1 MRKRITSLLLTLVML
16 LSLVPAMGVTANAA
30 EWMTVNSYEQFEAA
44 MTAEGQR
51 SIKLDADIDTA
62 ALNSGIGLLGTLAVK
77 GQKQLDLNGHT
88 LRLFTQKSALGNLIK
103 IENSSL
109 TLSDSSEAHTGRIL
123 GVTSTDSNVLISVW
137 QNGKFTMNGG
147 KLEVEAGKFRD
158 VLWRRTI
165 DCRYGGEVVINGGTL
180 YVPPKTYEDSN
191 AYTVQFFD
199 EFDDLHN
206 GSCGYTLIA
215 DNECKVT
222 INGGTF
228 QGPVRMNASNSK
240 WNKTTSRVII
250 TGGTFEKDVVLNGA
264 GSTTGY
270 GKVTL
275 AEIKGGTFLGKVQA
289 WAAASFES
297 SFSTP
302 EVVISGGE
310 FSKEFWLRPKF
321 PLVNNKEQRG
331 VAYQVAAKLNGG
343 TFHEGFSAD
352 KNYEN
357 YEYSASAVKQ
367 RLNASEI
374 YQLADK
380 LLGQSAIQTGN
391 GTFAAQDNN
400 SYDKYIANYRKS
412 EHDSGG
418 YAFIIKAVNGQPTK
432 IIPNAWGMKSVTL
445 NGNPI
450 DYAKDWTGTVE
461 RMDNSTAHTL
471 KFEWYPLAQELKD
484 AGYSYNATCDRYI
497 SGSTT
502 PTTDTI
508 SNTDTEYSFT
518 IDKGA
523 PAKVYSFALHLN
535 LKKTGSPYNVGIC
548 SNEHIVKLVVSEAP
562 VVEPDPTIEGNV
574 YYTSGIVYGSPI
586 SIAASVTP
594 TTATPAYQWQRSTDG
609 GSTWTNIEGATSG
622 KYTPVAAD
630 MGENVRI
637 RVKVTAEG
645 YLGEIVGA
653 PVKVSKAANNG
664 YPEVI
669 KLEAVQDGAGN
680 YTGFK
685 ITNFASDCE
694 YVYSTTSTP
703 DWSANQITS
712 DTVTGLT
719 SDTTYYVFARF
730 KETAT
735 HTAGSIVSKNSIK
748 LYENVPLQYV
758 LLEGYDSGNT
768 IYIKQGESVTL
779 KVSADPSNA
788 NSWSEITFKDSSV
801 SSTATSNI
809 TIDNAKID
817 ASGTTATAF
826 PNDHSITITGVSKG
840 SAELSAS
847 YSGPTQPYYGRWN
860 VVVYD
865 ETNVVDALRLE
876 SVYAYEDIT
885 LSVNDEAELPTELP
899 KLLPENS
906 GYHLEWRIVKVGA
919 YGASYKTSDD
929 NITLENGK
937 IKPKA
942 AHAASASTRLELVA
956 VKEGETNVKSFSQT
970 SRFNVTVTAAPVI
983 ELTGLTVAP
992 AKVNLE
998 INATYQLSAV
1008 KEPVNA
1014 AGSLTWAS
1022 DKPTVAEVDTT
1033 GKVTAKAQ
1041 GTAIITV
1048 TCGTKSATCTV
1059 TVGHTHD
1066 TDGQDWMYMDP
1077 GTHIK
1082 TCTAGDDFKVEAH
1095 DFSAWTKV
1103 DDTNHSRT
1111 CSKCKKS
1118 GETANYTETANHNWQ
1133 WVVDTAATPNAAGK
1147 QHEEC
1152 VDCHAKR
1159 SENTEIP
1166 MLTSIKVE
1174 HLTVAKPV
1182 KDAAATAPTTTDS
1195 TYTVANTEWMAADG
1209 TPLAIG
1215 GTFQPGTVYTV
1226 KITLE
1231 TAGAG
1236 VFSVK
1241 STYNT
1246 IAGKTAT
1253 VSPNLTGDNHA
1264 DSVILTY
1271 TFDATEGTY
1280 VPTKPAITTVTLPDG
1295 KVGDAYSQTLAATGT
1310 NPITWSIEAGT
1321 LPDGLTLVGDTI
1333 KGTPSKAGDFKFTV
1347 KATNGGGSDTKE
1359 LTIKVADAEAAKY
1372 HNVTLTDAG
1381 TGATGAG
1388 SHAAGTT
1395 VNIYAGTKSG
1405 YTFNGWTS
1413 DDVTILSA
1421 SSKNASFVMP
1431 DKDVTVK
1438 ANWVYNGGGSS
1449 GGGYTYYT
1457 IKATAGVNGSI
1468 SPTGNVSVREGRDQT
1483 FTITPNKGY
1492 AVAKVLIDSK
1502 NVGAVK
1508 SYTFENVKKNHTIEV
1523 VFMKASGN
1531 PQTGVFV
1538 DVPEGSYYEE
1548 AVNWAVEK
1556 GITTGT
1562 DATHFS
1568 PDGICT
1574 RAQAV
1579 TFLWRAAGSP
1589 AAKSAVMPFT
1599 DVKAGSYYYD
1609 AVLWAVENGITK
1621 GTSETMFSPDATCSR
1636 AQIVTFLWR
1645 SQKSP
1650 AAGTANPFTDVKASA
1665 YYADAVLWAV
1675 KEDVTKG
1682 TTNTTFSPDANCTR
1696 AQIVTFIWRA
1706 LAE

>member
-16 LSLVPAMGVTANAA
+16 LSLVPAMGVTASAA
-30 EWMTVNSYEQFEAA
+30 EWTTVNSYEELQTAVAA
-44 MTAEGQR
+44 KNEY
-51 SIKLDADIDTA
+51 IKLGKNIDTTN
-62 ALNSGIGLLGTLAVK
+62 LYYPGSGINAADWLTFR
-77 GQKQLDLNGHT
+77 GQTCTLDLNGKT
-88 LRLFTQKSALGNLIK
+88 LTFLGKQKTLVTFMRVYEGSNLTIK
-103 IENSSL
+103 DSQSGGKIIGSFKDFKDEFCLIHANKSSL
-109 TLSDSSEAHTGRIL
+109 TLE
-123 GVTSTDSNVLISVW
+123 
-137 QNGKFTMNGG
+137 
-147 KLEVEAGKFRD
+147 
-158 VLWRRTI
+158 
-165 DCRYGGEVVINGGTL
+165 GGTL
-180 YVPPKTYEDSN
+180 EVSSDPYKYSDVIRSTEGSVTVKAGVKLVAPEYSGESGYALSANTYTGES
-191 AYTVQFFD
+191 
-199 EFDDLHN
+199 E
-206 GSCGYTLIA
+206 CGR
-215 DNECKVT
+215 
-222 INGGTF
+222 IN
-228 QGPVRMNASNSK
+228 
-240 WNKTTSRVII
+240 
-250 TGGTFEKDVVLNGA
+250 
-264 GSTTGY
+264 
-270 GKVTL
+270 
-275 AEIKGGTFLGKVQA
+275 
-289 WAAASFES
+289 
-297 SFSTP
+297 
-302 EVVISGGE
+302 ISGGE
-310 FSKEFWLRPKF
+310 FDGYVSLGGSKSTTSNEPTVKIS
-321 PLVNNKEQRG
+321 
-331 VAYQVAAKLNGG
+331 GG
-343 TFHEGFSAD
+343 TFKKNVSLGYSTGTNFYTTYSPVVEVSGGEFYGNVEAGDWQAVLKKTGANAYDVQTQGYMPLRLIGGTFYNKLDLHKQEFVTQYYSDTVFYCVSAAVSTSIENSAVVIQGDAYTSAD
-352 KNYEN
+352 IYNYLKPTIN
-357 YEYSASAVKQ
+357 KGAAYVTIPLVLQ
-367 RLNASEI
+367 
-374 YQLADK
+374 
-380 LLGQSAIQTGN
+380 
-391 GTFAAQDNN
+391 GTSSNPV
-400 SYDKYIANYRKS
+400 R
-412 EHDSGG
+412 
-418 YAFIIKAVNGQPTK
+418 

-445 NGNPI
+445 DTNVI
-450 DYAKDWTGTVE
+450 DYAKDWNGTVE

-484 AGYSYNATCDRYI
+484 AGYTYRANFDCYTV
-497 SGSTT
+497 GSNT
-502 PTTDTI
+502 PTTSVPI
-508 SNTDTEYSFT
+508 SATATEYSHT
-518 IDKGA
+518 IHAGA
-523 PAKVYSFALHLN
+523 APSVYPYDLQLN
-535 LKKTGSPYNVGIC
+535 LDKNGSSVGII
-548 SNEHIVKLVVSEAP
+548 SNQHIVKLVVNEAP
-562 VVEPDPTIEGNV
+562 VVEPDPTIEGSV
-574 YYTSGIVYGSPI
+574 YYTSGIVFGHPI

-594 TTATPAYQWQRSTDG
+594 TSATPAYQWQRSTDG

-637 RVKVTAEG
+637 RVKITAEG

-653 PVKVSKAANNG
+653 ALKVSKAANNN

-669 KLEAVQDGAGN
+669 QLEAVKDGAGT

-685 ITNFASDCE
+685 ITNFDSDCE
-694 YVYSTTSTP
+694 YVYSTTSTL
-703 DWSANQITS
+703 DWSANPITS
-712 DTVTGLT
+712 ATAAETGLT
-719 SDTTYYVFARF
+719 SNTTYYVFARF
-730 KETAT
+730 KETNT
-735 HTAGSIVSKNSIK
+735 HTAGSIVSKNSIM
-748 LYENVPLQYV
+748 LYDYVPLDRV
-758 LLEGYDSGNT
+758 SLEGYDSGNT

-788 NSWSEITFKDSSV
+788 NSWKEITFKDSSV
-801 SSTATSNI
+801 SSLGTSNI
-809 TIDNAKID
+809 TISNGIIA

-826 PNDHSITITGVSKG
+826 PNDHSITITGVSTG
-840 SAELSAS
+840 SATLDAS
-847 YSGPTQPYYGRWN
+847 YSGPTQPYYGRWY
-860 VVVYD
+860 VTVYD
-865 ETNVVDALRLE
+865 DSTVANALRLE
-876 SVYAYEDIT
+876 NVYAYEDIT
-885 LSVNDEAELPTELP
+885 LSVNDEAGLPTDLP
-899 KLLPENS
+899 TLLPANS
-906 GYHLEWRIVKVGA
+906 GYHLEWRILKRGT
-919 YGASYKTSDD
+919 YGATYVTEND
-929 NITLENGK
+929 NIKLEDGK

-942 AHAASASTRLELVA
+942 AHAASEKAQLELVA
-956 VKEGETNVKSFSQT
+956 VKDGSTEYKTLPKT
-970 SRFNVTVTAAPVI
+970 SLFYVTVTAAPVI

-998 INATYQLSAV
+998 LNATYQLSAV

-1014 AGSLTWAS
+1014 AGSLNWESSNTSVA
-1022 DKPTVAEVDTT
+1022 TVDST

-1048 TCGTKSATCTV
+1048 TCGTKSASCTV

-1066 TDGQDWMYMDP
+1066 TDAQPWVYMDP

-1095 DFSAWTKV
+1095 DFNAWTPNS
-1103 DDTNHSRT
+1103 DDTTHSRT

-1118 GETANYTETANHNWQ
+1118 GEPANYTETANHNWQ

-1152 VDCHAKR
+1152 VDCHVKR
-1159 SENTEIP
+1159 SENTPIP

-1174 HLTVAKPV
+1174 NLIVAKPV
-1182 KDAAATAPTTTDS
+1182 KDAAAAAANTTDS
-1195 TYTVANTEWMAADG
+1195 DYYVANTEWMATDG

-1215 GTFQPGTVYTV
+1215 GKFQPGTAYTV

-1246 IAGKTAT
+1246 IEGKTAT

-1280 VPTKPAITTVTLPDG
+1280 VPTKPAITTVALPDG

-1310 NPITWSIEAGT
+1310 NPITWGIEAGT

-1359 LTIKVADAEAAKY
+1359 LTIKIADAEAAKY
-1372 HNVTLTDAG
+1372 HNVTLTGAG

-1413 DDVTILSA
+1413 DDVTVLSA

-1468 SPTGNVSVREGRDQT
+1468 APTGNVSVREGRDQT

-1562 DATHFS
+1562 DAIHFS

-1589 AAKSAVMPFT
+1589 AAKSAVMPFA

-1621 GTSETMFSPDATCSR
+1621 GTSDTMFSPDATCSR